1 MRSLL
6 PPSEHVHLVD
16 AYAYPE
22 GKPWLRANLVT
33 SLDGAYAFDERSD
46 PLSGRADRRLLVL
59 LRDLS
64 DAVLV
69 GAETARMEG
78 YAAIKRTDARVQ
90 WRRERGLSDV
100 PPLVVVTKSLVLDPE
115 SPLFVNAAARTIVV
129 TTQQA
134 AERRGRPLADVADV
148 IATPGNNVDL
158 AVALQ
163 ALQERGLTRLLCE
176 GGPML
181 LSELVRSGCLDELC
195 LTVSPMLVGGEDVGL
210 LSRAFLPRPKSLRLA
225 HVLEDEGFLFTRY
238 VGRAG

>member
-6 PPSEHVHLVD
+6 PPSEHVQLAE

-22 GKPWLRANLVT
+22 GKPWLRANFVA
-33 SLDGAYAFDERSD
+33 SLDGAIAVDERSQG
-46 PLSGRADRRLLVL
+46 LSSPADRRLVGL

-64 DAVLV
+64 DAVIV
-69 GAETARMEG
+69 GAGTARAEG
-78 YAAIKRTDARVQ
+78 YAAMRRSEGRVQ

-100 PPLVVVTKSLVLDPE
+100 PPLVVVTGSLVLDPA
-115 SPLFVNAAARTIVV
+115 SPLFAGAATRTIVV

-148 IATPGNNVDL
+148 IATPGHRVDI

-176 GGPML
+176 GGPVL
-181 LSELVRSGCLDELC
+181 LGEIVSAACLDELC
-195 LTVSPMLVGGEDVGL
+195 LTVSPMLVGGDEVGL
-210 LSRAFLPRPKSLRLA
+210 LSTSRLLKPQSLRLA
-225 HVLEDEGFLFTRY
+225 HVLEDDGFLFTRY
-238 VGRAG
+238 VSRAG